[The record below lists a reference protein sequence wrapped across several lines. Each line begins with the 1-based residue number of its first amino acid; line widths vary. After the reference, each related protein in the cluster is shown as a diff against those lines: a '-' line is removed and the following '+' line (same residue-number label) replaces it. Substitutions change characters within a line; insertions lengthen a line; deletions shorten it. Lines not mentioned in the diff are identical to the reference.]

1 MKTLIL
7 LIDFN
12 GHKILVDEYI
22 NKLRYST
29 LQQIVS
35 DDSIDRNET
44 VICSIGNSGIDL
56 KLIEIKKMA
65 VVDGWKWL
73 EINDAMSSIETIEKL
88 VKEKLNFYMNNTDT
102 EIVIGGCNTSGCVLK
117 SKMSSAKYFAEKN
130 YKTTILLPMCAEYS
144 QHGIN
149 DIEKNMRAFGK
160 VYTYIKNKKLNID
173 ILDDATKLR
182 FIRVNK

>member
-73 EINDAMSSIETIEKL
+73 EINDAMSSVETIEKL
-88 VKEKLNFYMNNTDT
+88 LKEKLNFYMTNTDT

-117 SKMSSAKYFAEKN
+117 SKMSSAKYFAEKHN
-130 YKTTILLPMCAEYS
+130 YKYIGFVEGYITKFKLTHTRLKAGEFTTE
-144 QHGIN
+144 N
-149 DIEKNMRAFGK
+149 DGGAYVCVQKEKE
-160 VYTYIKNKKLNID
+160 
-173 ILDDATKLR
+173 DA
-182 FIRVNK
+182 